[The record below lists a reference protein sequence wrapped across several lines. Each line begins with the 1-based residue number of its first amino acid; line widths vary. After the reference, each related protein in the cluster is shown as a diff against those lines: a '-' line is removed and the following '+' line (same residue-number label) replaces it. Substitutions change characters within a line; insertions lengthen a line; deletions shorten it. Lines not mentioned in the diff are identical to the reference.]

1 MLALEIYI
9 LLYKIGKLCYH
20 IVILFLSAKCGRKE
34 LLLHAIRPID
44 EVIDLKSRILCCF
57 VIIFALA
64 ANLSAFA
71 LTPGEL
77 VAESCILV
85 NALTGEVL
93 FEKDADSV
101 RSMASTTKIM
111 TLILS
116 IEMSSPDEIVTVPQC
131 VEDIGLNSTRV
142 PVFYGEVMPLRDL
155 WYGLIFKSGND
166 AANAIAYH
174 SAGSVE
180 AFVEK
185 MNEKAKEL
193 GMNNTHFA
201 NAHGYTQTGHYTTAR
216 DMAKLAMYALEND
229 LFREITFAKE
239 YTMQPTSLRGELN
252 IYHNYPIND
261 YNSEY
266 YYQYSRGIKTGYTER
281 AGQCFV
287 GAAVKGDTELVVVI
301 LKAGWLKPEKWLD
314 ARKLFVYGFETIENA
329 AEKKQ

>member
-1 MLALEIYI
+1 MRHMNEVIGLMKRIYCCLIMIAVLLAPVSAYALE
-9 LLYKIGKLCYH
+9 
-20 IVILFLSAKCGRKE
+20 
-34 LLLHAIRPID
+34 
-44 EVIDLKSRILCCF
+44 
-57 VIIFALA
+57 
-64 ANLSAFA
+64 
-71 LTPGEL
+71 PGEL

-93 FEKDADSV
+93 FEKNADSI

-131 VEDIGLNSTRV
+131 VEDIGENSTRV
-142 PVFYGEVMPLRDL
+142 PVYYGEVMPLEDL
-155 WYGLIFKSGND
+155 WYGLIFRSGND

-185 MNEKAKEL
+185 MNDKAKEL
-193 GMNNTHFA
+193 GMNDTQFKNP
-201 NAHGYTQTGHYTTAR
+201 HGYTQTGHYTTAR
-216 DMAKLAMYALEND
+216 DMAVLTMYCLEND

-239 YTMQPTSLRGELN
+239 YTMQPTSLRDALT
-252 IYHNYPIND
+252 IYHNYSINN

-281 AGQCFV
+281 AGQCYV
-287 GAAVKGDTELVVVI
+287 GAAIKGDTELAVVI
-301 LKAGWLKPEKWLD
+301 LKSGWTKPEKWLD
-314 ARKLFVYGFETIENA
+314 ARKLFQYGFEVLG
-329 AEKKQ
+329 K